1 MSIEIDVKGKKAKIF
16 LNKDEIENETLKQI
30 KAMVNEDAIQN
41 ARIMPDCHKSK
52 NCCVGFTS
60 KLIDKIVPNYVG
72 NDIGCGIVSYPIE
85 LEKSIEEMRDKT
97 IKKIVDNIHSNIA
110 VRGRH
115 TGIEILKD
123 ELNDSLIRIFDL
135 ANQDIVVFQKYYKI
149 HFGRDLTDKLPNYNH
164 EWLEEFLKRVSL
176 AESDFYGSLM
186 TLGKGNHFIEFN
198 RSDTTN
204 KEYVTVHSGSRIVGK
219 KICDFHQKKLYSLN
233 NEEQWEEFDKKVVL
247 FNKKNKDKKERLEY
261 RNKLRDEMNLR
272 VQSKKKY
279 LDEDDAIDYY
289 IDMIFGQK
297 YAIVNREL
305 MIKYVLN
312 KLSESLIFNPEKK
325 IESIHNYID
334 FESLIMRKGAISAR
348 EGELCLIA
356 LNMAEGILLCEGKG
370 NEDWNYSCAHG
381 AGRKITREKAIKS
394 RIPILKRLEKIM
406 EEKGVYSGSILRIL
420 VDEAPECYKDSDVI
434 IERIQPSI
442 EIKEHLKPF
451 INIKNEF
458 IDKEVI

>member
-1 MSIEIDVKGKKAKIF
+1 
-16 LNKDEIENETLKQI
+16 
-30 KAMVNEDAIQN
+30 
-41 ARIMPDCHKSK
+41 
-52 NCCVGFTS
+52 
-60 KLIDKIVPNYVG
+60 
-72 NDIGCGIVSYPIE
+72 
-85 LEKSIEEMRDKT
+85 MRDKA
-97 IKKIVDNIHSNIA
+97 IKKIVDEIHSNIA

-115 TGIEILKD
+115 TGVDILKV
-123 ELNDSLIRIFDL
+123 ELNDSLTRIFDL
-135 ANQDIVVFQKYYKI
+135 ANQDLLNFQKYYKS
-149 HFGRDLTDKLPNYNH
+149 HFGKDLKGRLPKYND
-164 EWLEEFLKRVSL
+164 EWLQDFFERISL
-176 AESDFYGSLM
+176 SEADFYGSLM

-198 RSDTTN
+198 RSETTK

-219 KICDFHQKKLYSLN
+219 KICDFHQKKLHAVN
-233 NEEQWEEFDKKVVL
+233 NEEQWQEFDKKVEI
-247 FNKKNKDKKERLEY
+247 FNRKNKDKKIRLEY
-261 RNKLRDEMNLR
+261 RNKLRAEMNIS

-279 LDEDDAIDYY
+279 LEEDEAIEYY

-305 MIKYVLN
+305 MIKYILN
-312 KLSESLIFNPEKK
+312 KLSDTLDFNPEKK

-334 FESLIMRKGAISAR
+334 FDSLILRKGAISAQQ
-348 EGELCLIA
+348 GELCLIA

-370 NEDWNYSCAHG
+370 NEDWNFSCAHG

-394 RIPILKRLEKIM
+394 KIHILKRLKKIM
-406 EEKGVYSGSILRIL
+406 EENGVYSGSILRIL
-420 VDEAPECYKDSDVI
+420 VDEAPECYKDSDII